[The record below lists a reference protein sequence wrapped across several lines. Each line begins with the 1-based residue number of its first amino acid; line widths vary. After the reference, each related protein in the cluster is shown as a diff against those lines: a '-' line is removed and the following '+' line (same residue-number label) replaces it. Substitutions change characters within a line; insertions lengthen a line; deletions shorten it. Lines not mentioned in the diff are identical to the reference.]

1 MLLRVNFPLGK
12 ASLVL
17 SRRHSDP
24 LFKDPH
30 VVFDIGKA
38 AGCRNFLK
46 GQDGVCVQKQILG
59 GFNSRFMNG

>member
-17 SRRHSDP
+17 SRRHSSP

-38 AGCRNFLK
+38 AGCRFEELY
-46 GQDGVCVQKQILG
+46 
-59 GFNSRFMNG
+59 